1 MEAAQTN
8 LVFSGCLTATN
19 QNSPFIF
26 IYNISLFKKQPEYFK
41 LNILFICS
49 RNKWRSATA
58 ETIYKG
64 NTLHHFRSAGTEPSA
79 VNKVSAKH
87 LNWADLI
94 FAMEKKHK
102 QRLTERYPEETRS
115 KQIVVLDIPDEY
127 QYMDQE
133 LVDMILTSVDP
144 YL

>member
-1 MEAAQTN
+1 M
-8 LVFSGCLTATN
+8 
-19 QNSPFIF
+19 
-26 IYNISLFKKQPEYFK
+26 
-41 LNILFICS
+41 NILFICS

-64 NTLHHFRSAGTEPSA
+64 STVHLFKSAGTEPSA

-87 LNWADLI
+87 ITWADLI

-102 QRLTERYPEETRS
+102 QRLMEKYPEETRF
-115 KQIVVLDIPDEY
+115 KQIIVLDIPDEY
-127 QYMDQE
+127 EYMDKE
-133 LVDMILTSVDP
+133 LVDMLFTSVDP